1 MFIINII
8 MSKILNYKLKK
19 YQPYI
24 LNFYIN
30 RKLFSSFSKNFFII
44 IIYSYFYFL
53 LKNYI
58 NY

>member
-1 MFIINII
+1 

-30 RKLFSSFSKNFFII
+30 RKLFSSFSKNFFLIVLNSDI
-44 IIYSYFYFL
+44 KEICVEIY
-53 LKNYI
+53 
-58 NY
+58 